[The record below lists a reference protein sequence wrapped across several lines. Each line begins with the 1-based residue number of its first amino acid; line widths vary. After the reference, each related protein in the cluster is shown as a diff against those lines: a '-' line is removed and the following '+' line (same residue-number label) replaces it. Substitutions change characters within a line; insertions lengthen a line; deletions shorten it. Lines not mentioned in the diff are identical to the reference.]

1 MARKVNPL
9 LKSFRPITPSLRYT
23 ELQRNDAITKS
34 KPEKSLT
41 TPRKRTGGRN
51 SYGRMTMRRIGG
63 GHKQRYRIID
73 FKRNK
78 FGVNATVESIE
89 YDPIRTANIA
99 LLKYEDGEKRYII
112 APSKLNVGDTVTSG
126 PDAAPSVGNA
136 LPLANIPLGADIHNI
151 ELMPGKGAQIART
164 AGASAVLNAVDK
176 DYALIK
182 LPSGEIRKIHVKC
195 YATIGVVGNSE
206 HKDVKLGKAGRNRW
220 LGRRPRVRGMVMNPI
235 DHPNGGGN
243 GKSKGGGGR
252 QHPMSPWSQPAK
264 GFKTRSKY
272 KPSNKFIVT
281 RRKSKKKKR

>member
-9 LKSFRPITPSLRYT
+9 LKSFRPVTPSLRFT
-23 ELQRNDAITKS
+23 ELKRNDAITKS

-78 FGVNATVESIE
+78 FGVNATVEAIE
-89 YDPIRTANIA
+89 YDPIRSANIA

-112 APSKLNVGDTVTSG
+112 APAKLGVGDTVTSG
-126 PDAAPSVGNA
+126 PDAAPNVGNS

-164 AGASAVLNAVDK
+164 AGASAILNAVDK
-176 DYALIK
+176 NYALVK
-182 LPSGEIRKIHVKC
+182 MPSGEIRKIHAKC
-195 YATIGVVGNSE
+195 YATVGVVGNGE
-206 HKDVKLGKAGRNRW
+206 HKDIKLGKAGRNRW
-220 LGRRPRVRGMVMNPI
+220 LGRRPRVRGMVMNPV